1 MRRIRHL
8 IALGILLLHA
18 GSASASDPARPP
30 AGQEPASR
38 LPDAVASS
46 SALSV
51 SRLRAGDRAKALDA
65 AREGIAA
72 TARWKTA
79 LGALPPWDGTSR
91 GMGPAIDSLTALFP
105 SGKETPLFE
114 SAVRRILSV
123 SSLLNG
129 LLAAEERSLEL
140 QRKANR
146 LSGVS
151 RERIALWNGQRT
163 RVERLGERFRGE
175 ARRADDLRRRIFLAA
190 DEMAVTEWGKRTD
203 PKTAA
208 LLEEA
213 TGKLSEAAAS
223 VSALQSAAREMA
235 ERQRTRD
242 LPPDDRRMFL
252 FARDRLARAI
262 ETAAALDARLAL
274 LREEAWDRWK
284 ESYVLRSN
292 RLLDGIDN
300 AARQAEARA
309 AAAGNAAGQLRDA
322 AATIEG
328 WEEPLLRMGERTA
341 AIAAALRS
349 RRAELR
355 VPADEAFAS
364 ARRAALAGIA
374 RKERSLHH
382 LAGRAAAEWLLE
394 GAAARTGD
402 ASPPSPGLLTEAIR
416 HLEASLPPSGE
427 AAPYTDESLFALG
440 ALRFEEAEQRRYG
453 GKEGER
459 RNPDFSVPAAYF
471 QRLVAGFPESPYSE
485 PARYGHALCLQEAG
499 AEDNAV
505 LVLEGLLARHPAT
518 RYADEANL
526 RIGEYRFDRSDYP
539 GAETAYRRVRDT
551 APAELLTTARF
562 KLGWSRFLQGRPR
575 DSVPTF
581 LEAALLS
588 SGATRT
594 GGLREEALRM
604 TARSLVDAG
613 MDREAEEIVA
623 RRSAKSLGPALLLE
637 VQNLLDA
644 QNRYEEAAATATRLG
659 AAYPAAAER
668 LDSEEAAAAALRKR
682 KKDDES
688 MLRRASFSA
697 QFGPGSAWR
706 SAPGRSAAEI
716 ARADGMTME
725 GLAAAGFHFHAISRE
740 RPPGDRPRVLA
751 MYDTYLARFPSSDKA
766 GEVTYQRAWLLYEAN
781 RKPEALS
788 AFQSAAGLPAGTR
801 VEAARQGRP
810 VREGSFF
817 PGQRGVG
824 CGNRPP
830 GPGLRGGPPQG
841 RSPVPRPPR
850 PRRGAFPAEG
860 MGRGGGRGDA
870 SRGNRV
876 RRARPQVGVPDRG
889 GVAFRRGPLPR
900 GGEGVPE
907 GAARGPAAGGAR
919 GDREMGR
926 LLDLPHRG
934 DAAPRAGRR
943 GGRPVPADTCGVP
956 AIADRAG
963 GPLPRR
969 RRLRRRREGQR
980 GDRRVPP
987 GGSGSRV
994 LPPGRRGRPQAGG
1007 SLRAVR
1013 ESPSRGGTARPPLQS
1028 GARGRGKGALP
1039 SPRRGAVLP
1048 REGRSPV
1055 EEGLRGGFRARGGP
1069 RDDSRGVALPRRGE
1083 RADRG
1088 KTAGSGRILLARRPD
1103 SPEGTGSAAPAV
1115 AGRALFQLAEFR
1127 YAAYLALRIA
1137 PPLES
1142 TFARKQEAL
1151 TRCVDLYAE
1160 AVRVGGD
1167 RTASASLH
1175 RIGEGLEDFRA
1186 AILASPPPSGLTS
1199 VEKEEY
1205 MFLLEER
1212 AAPIEG
1218 RAVESYRSNLQ
1229 RAAAGDHFDPSVG
1242 KSRERLRALRPAV
1255 FGRSA
1260 EFAFPVMSV
1269 PDFLGITERATP

>member
-8 IALGILLLHA
+8 VALGILLLHA
-18 GSASASDPARPP
+18 GSASAADPARPP

-51 SRLRAGDRAKALDA
+51 SRLRAGERAKALDA

-91 GMGPAIDSLTALFP
+91 GTGPAIDSLTALFP
-105 SGKETPLFE
+105 RGKETPLFE

-123 SSLLNG
+123 SSLLSG

-140 QRKANR
+140 QRMANR

-175 ARRADDLRRRIFLAA
+175 ARRAEDIRRRILLAA

-223 VSALQSAAREMA
+223 VTALQSAAREMA

-274 LREEAWDRWK
+274 LRAEAWDRWK
-284 ESYVLRSN
+284 ESYVLRLN
-292 RLLDGIDN
+292 RLLDGVDN
-300 AARQAEARA
+300 AARQAEAGV
-309 AAAGNAAGQLRDA
+309 AAAGNTAGRLRDA

-505 LVLEGLLARHPAT
+505 RVLEGLLARYPAT

-539 GAETAYRRVRDT
+539 GAEAAYRGVRDT

-562 KLGWSRFLQGRPR
+562 KLGWSRFLQGRPG

-594 GGLREEALRM
+594 GGLREEALKM

-623 RRSAKSLGPALLLE
+623 RRGAKSLGPALLLE

-668 LDSEEAAAAALRKR
+668 LDSEEAAAAALRKQ

-751 MYDTYLARFPSSDKA
+751 IYDTYLARFPSSDKA

-788 AFQSAAGLPAGTR
+788 AFQSAARHPAGTR
-801 VEAARQGRP
+801 VEASRYMAVQCAKDLSSPGNAALDSEIVRLAR
-810 VREGSFF
+810 EYE
-817 PGQRGVG
+817 
-824 CGNRPP
+824 
-830 GPGLRGGPPQG
+830 
-841 RSPVPRPPR
+841 
-850 PRRGAFPAEG
+850 AA
-860 MGRGGGRGDA
+860 
-870 SRGNRV
+870 
-876 RRARPQVGVPDRG
+876 
-889 GVAFRRGPLPR
+889 LPK
-900 GGEGVPE
+900 
-907 GAARGPAAGGAR
+907 
-919 GDREMGR
+919 GDRLFLVR
-926 LLDLPHRG
+926 L
-934 DAAPRAGRR
+934 
-943 GGRPVPADTCGVP
+943 
-956 AIADRAG
+956 DRAG
-963 GPLPRR
+963 AHFRR
-969 RRLRRRREGQR
+969 KEWAEAADAATQAG
-980 GDRRVPP
+980 GIASGAPDRRAAYRIAGESHFEGGRYPEAEKAFRKVLQEDPP
-987 GGSGSRV
+987 PAERAEIEKWVGFSIFRTAET
-994 LPPGRRGRPQAGG
+994 LPPGRGAEAGALFLRIPAEFPRLPIVPEARFRAGDAYAGIGKDNEAIGAFLPVESDPASSPLAVEAARRLAVLFERSGNPLPAAERHVRLSGLEREDEGRGRYLHHAAELFSRGKDEARSRKAYADVSGLAGVPAEIRVESLFRAGESARTEGKPQEADDYY
-1007 SLRAVR
+1007 SHAVR
-1013 ESPSRGGTARPPLQS
+1013 IHRETGG
-1028 GARGRGKGALP
+1028 
-1039 SPRRGAVLP
+1039 
-1048 REGRSPV
+1048 
-1055 EEGLRGGFRARGGP
+1055 
-1069 RDDSRGVALPRRGE
+1069 
-1083 RADRG
+1083 
-1088 KTAGSGRILLARRPD
+1088 
-1103 SPEGTGSAAPAV
+1103 AAAAI

-1137 PPLES
+1137 PPLEA

-1218 RAVESYRSNLQ
+1218 RAVESYRSNLL